1 MQAETLLQENDV
13 EGTLHVLEELVEI
26 TDHLETPTFP
36 RDLDTAIDVVNQTL
50 TQLVVDQDVNIND
63 VSYPTYHYIDLHG
76 TKILVLYVSFT
87 TMCHS
92 DGIFFYRLW
101 LYLM

>member
-13 EGTLHVLEELVEI
+13 EGTLLVLEELVEV

-36 RDLDTAIDVVNQTL
+36 KDLNTTIDVVNQTL

-63 VSYPTYHYIDLHG
+63 VSYIRRMHG
-76 TKILVLYVSFT
+76 TKILVLYVSFA
-87 TMCHS
+87 TMCQC